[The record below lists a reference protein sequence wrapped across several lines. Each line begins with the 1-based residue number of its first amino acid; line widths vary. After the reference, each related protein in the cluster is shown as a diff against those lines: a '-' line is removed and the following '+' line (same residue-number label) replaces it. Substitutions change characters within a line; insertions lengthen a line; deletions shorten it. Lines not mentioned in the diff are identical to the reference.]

1 MSGQVVTTLFREPRV
16 VKPGEAY
23 VVRHNPDGTAS
34 LVLVIEGH
42 CTQIPSKENEKAM
55 TDKWDGQP
63 QKPDHGLAHQLE
75 NQRGDVRFVAL
86 WCEQDQMWAF
96 PDGTMHGPSRVT
108 HLRYLG
114 PCLTPA
120 EVAAAVMAE
129 RERCAKHLENGNF
142 LHDDAPIAKMAREC
156 ATAIRKQPVPEGA
169 DAALAAVVAAARR
182 EGIEAAAQWHDAEA
196 AACDAHIAQMSHAV
210 PGGGCL
216 SLVSQLRERARLH
229 RADAISIRA
238 LLPAPPDVAQTSGKK
253 VRQAKK

>member
-1 MSGQVVTTLFREPRV
+1 MTDAWDGRPQNPERDGWHWLRRV
-16 VKPGEAY
+16 GESTRDAPWLWQESLWC
-23 VVRHNPDGTAS
+23 HGPDAFNPDDMIDMGW
-34 LVLVIEGH
+34 H
-42 CTQIPSKENEKAM
+42 
-55 TDKWDGQP
+55 
-63 QKPDHGLAHQLE
+63 
-75 NQRGDVRFVAL
+75 
-86 WCEQDQMWAF
+86 
-96 PDGTMHGPSRVT
+96 
-108 HLRYLG
+108 YLG

-156 ATAIRKQPVPEGA
+156 ATAIRKQPAPEGA

-210 PGGGCL
+210 PGDGCL

-253 VRQAKK
+253 SPPD